1 MEIYYDITNPDASYE
16 WLHSILNIKKGSFI
30 SDYVLECN
38 NDFDLFYKKHLD
50 EIEQMDINQLEL
62 VVIHVT
68 TNGNDCAEIRKNGF
82 RDLKRVLQE
91 KTELN
96 MFLSERG
103 ISFDV
108 PSKVMYINGKTFDV
122 DYEKCKNLDRAD
134 EKAEA
139 LHKIGHKI
147 YYDYQVNGFFFC
159 RDIYDYGTIHR
170 APEFLFTLSEFG
182 QETAGIDDEWEEITR
197 PYVVKYKA
205 KIADFEYFTF
215 YDSEEKYL
223 QDYHNKWLG
232 LKRWLLQKA
241 VDSAFSDS
249 ASEIFAYMKPGRI
262 IEPERII
269 DCIPAD
275 QWQDA
280 ISKYFNL

>member
-1 MEIYYDITNPDASYE
+1 
-16 WLHSILNIKKGSFI
+16 
-30 SDYVLECN
+30 
-38 NDFDLFYKKHLD
+38 
-50 EIEQMDINQLEL
+50 
-62 VVIHVT
+62 
-68 TNGNDCAEIRKNGF
+68 
-82 RDLKRVLQE
+82 
-91 KTELN
+91 
-96 MFLSERG
+96 
-103 ISFDV
+103 
-108 PSKVMYINGKTFDV
+108 MYIKGKTFDV

-215 YDSEEKYL
+215 YDSEEKDL
-223 QDYHNKWLG
+223 QDYHNKWRG

-269 DCIPAD
+269 DCIPAN